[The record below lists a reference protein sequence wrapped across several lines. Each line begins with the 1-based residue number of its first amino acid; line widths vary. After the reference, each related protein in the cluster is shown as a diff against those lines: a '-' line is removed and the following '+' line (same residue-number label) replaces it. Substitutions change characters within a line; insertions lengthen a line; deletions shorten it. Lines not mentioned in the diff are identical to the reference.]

1 MKTFLKRVAAAAMLA
16 AATLSAQAQQYPDHP
31 ITIVVP
37 YSPGGVTDVIGRL
50 LGEEMGK
57 QMGQAVVVEN
67 KAGAGGNIGNAFV
80 AGSKPDGYTLLMMI
94 DAGTIAPAL
103 YPRLSYDPIKSF
115 VPITMLATGAHLI
128 VAQPSFGPNKLQQLI
143 AAAKAK
149 PNTIFFAS
157 SGTGTSQ
164 HLGMERLKTATGMQ
178 IQHVPY
184 KGGGQAINA
193 LVAGQ
198 VPLGMIGIAPA
209 LPHLRAGTLKALA
222 ITSARR
228 SPLLPEVPT
237 VSESGVPG
245 FESFNW
251 FALLA
256 PAGTPAA
263 ITQRLHDEA
272 VKAMRAPGMAE
283 RFAALGVE
291 VTLSDKPADL
301 TRFMREDI
309 VKWPAIVK
317 ANNIRVD

>member
-157 SGTGTSQ
+157 S
-164 HLGMERLKTATGMQ
+164 
-178 IQHVPY
+178 
-184 KGGGQAINA
+184 
-193 LVAGQ
+193 
-198 VPLGMIGIAPA
+198 
-209 LPHLRAGTLKALA
+209 
-222 ITSARR
+222 TSASTISSSLTTRTIW
-228 SPLLPEVPT
+228 PLMK
-237 VSESGVPG
+237 
-245 FESFNW
+245 
-251 FALLA
+251 
-256 PAGTPAA
+256 
-263 ITQRLHDEA
+263 R
-272 VKAMRAPGMAE
+272 
-283 RFAALGVE
+283 
-291 VTLSDKPADL
+291 
-301 TRFMREDI
+301 
-309 VKWPAIVK
+309 
-317 ANNIRVD
+317 